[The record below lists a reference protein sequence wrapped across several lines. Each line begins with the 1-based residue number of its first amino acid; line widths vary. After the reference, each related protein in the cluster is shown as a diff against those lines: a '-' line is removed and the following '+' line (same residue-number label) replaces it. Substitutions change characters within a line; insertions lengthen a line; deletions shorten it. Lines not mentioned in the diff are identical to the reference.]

1 MKNIFFH
8 SAALVPLL
16 LLLAC
21 SSSEDTAQNRDSQA
35 ALPKAP
41 ARGGTNF
48 TTNQDTLIAA
58 VTKQSKI
65 AGHSSSAADSA
76 RPRAYTIQIGAF
88 LDPQHA
94 VRAQRLA
101 REWFSDHPVFN
112 QFEASLKLYR
122 VSIGKFDAR
131 TDAMALLKEMMK
143 LHPKEYAECW
153 VNTIPR

>member
-1 MKNIFFH
+1 M
-8 SAALVPLL
+8 
-16 LLLAC
+16 
-21 SSSEDTAQNRDSQA
+21 
-35 ALPKAP
+35 
-41 ARGGTNF
+41 
-48 TTNQDTLIAA
+48 
-58 VTKQSKI
+58 
-65 AGHSSSAADSA
+65 
-76 RPRAYTIQIGAF
+76 AYTIQIGAF

-131 TDAMALLKEMMK
+131 ADAVALLKEMMK